1 MAATSPTLPGVK
13 PDQGARSGAN
23 IAIATRAFL
32 AICWRD
38 IFVTGRQLPVFLAQ
52 VLLQP
57 IFFLYIFGKI
67 LPSGGLTS
75 TSYGNLLLPGIIA
88 LTIVTTGLQSTAL
101 PLVLEFSFTKE
112 IEDRLLAPLPVAM
125 VAVQKIV
132 IAAVRALIGG
142 IVIFPLG
149 VLILG
154 NELHLSGDHIGAVV
168 VFCLL
173 ASFIGASLGMSM
185 GTLVEQRQINIM
197 FALVLTPLLFT
208 GCTQYPW
215 SLLDNQR
222 WFQILTLFNPM
233 TYASE
238 GLRGALDPSVPHINP
253 WIAALAALVAV
264 IGFSA
269 LGIWGFVRRA
279 VD

>member
-1 MAATSPTLPGVK
+1 MVATTPSLPNAAPG
-13 PDQGARSGAN
+13 PRSWTAAN
-23 IAIATRAFL
+23 VAIATRAFL

-67 LPSGGLTS
+67 LPGGGLTS
-75 TSYGNLLLPGIIA
+75 ASYGNLLLPGIVA

-238 GLRGALDPSVPHINP
+238 GLRGALDPSVPHIAP
-253 WIAALAALVAV
+253 WIAALAALVSV